1 MRPTFTVK
9 LSCMRIVALWVSLF
23 AICFTANVF
32 AAEYNCQQH
41 QCVAVVDAGSTGSR
55 VHIYSYDLDSTQ
67 SPININ
73 EVWSKRIKP
82 GFATIEPNSPTIDAY
97 LTTLLSGAP
106 ENNLPIYFYSTA
118 GMRLLP
124 KPKQQQ
130 LYGLLQQWFANQSS
144 WQLKNAKTITG
155 TEEGIFG
162 WLAVNYQRGSLEAT
176 DQDLSGVMDMG
187 GASVQI
193 IFPVEKT
200 DGINSQ
206 DLQQIDLYGRHLTI
220 FVHSFLGL
228 GQTEVTHQFL
238 DESVCF
244 ANNYELPTGQPASGD
259 AYSCESDVASLM
271 NSVHRVNHV
280 VQPVMTANPVNNWF
294 VIGGLAELTRS
305 KPFQLENQF
314 SSQDLLEQ
322 ANTQVCHQDWQILV
336 NQYPNNDY
344 LYGYCLF
351 PAYYY
356 ALIVDGYG
364 LQPQQEINL
373 MAANQNSDWTLGVVL
388 TQKPAQA
395 S

>member
-1 MRPTFTVK
+1 MRV
-9 LSCMRIVALWVSLF
+9 IALWVSFVAVL
-23 AICFTANVF
+23 ITSNVY
-32 AAEYNCQQH
+32 AADGDCQQH
-41 QCVAVVDAGSTGSR
+41 QCIAVVDAGSTGSR
-55 VHIYSYDLDSTQ
+55 VHIYAYDFDSSTQ
-67 SPININ
+67 SPINIA
-73 EVWSKRIKP
+73 EVWSKKIKP
-82 GFATIEPNSPTIDAY
+82 GFATIEANPPTIDAY
-97 LTTLLSGAP
+97 LTTLFSGAP
-106 ENNLPIYFYSTA
+106 ESNLPVYFYATA

-130 LYGLLQQWFANQSS
+130 LYSLLQGWFNEQAN
-144 WQLKNAKTITG
+144 WQLQQAKTITG
-155 TEEGIFG
+155 TEEGLLG
-162 WLAVNYQRGSLEAT
+162 WLAVNYQRGSLDSTNQELA
-176 DQDLSGVMDMG
+176 GVMDMG

-193 IFPVEKT
+193 IFPVEKA
-200 DGINSQ
+200 DGINPQ
-206 DLQQIDLYGRHLTI
+206 DLQHIDLYGRHLTL

-244 ANNYELPTGQPASGD
+244 ANNYELPTGQPAAGD
-259 AYSCESDVASLM
+259 AYSCESDVAYLM
-271 NSVHRVNHV
+271 NSVHRVNRV
-280 VQPVMTANPVNNWF
+280 VQPVMTTNPVNNWF
-294 VIGGLAELTRS
+294 VIGGMAELTRS

-322 ANTQVCHQDWQILV
+322 ANTQVCHQDWSSLI

-364 LQPQQEINL
+364 LQPQQILNL
-373 MAANQNSDWTLGVVL
+373 MAPNQNSDWTLGVVL
-388 TQKPAQA
+388 KQKSAQD